1 MKLNAI
7 SRKMIDDYKK
17 KKDKL
22 KNYQTKVLTRQIDDL
37 RKKMGPE
44 IFSDQLKRKIGT
56 RSVEPACMTP

>member
-1 MKLNAI
+1 
-7 SRKMIDDYKK
+7 MIDDYKK

>member
-7 SRKMIDDYKK
+7 SRRMIEEHKK

-22 KNYQTKVLTRQIDDL
+22 KTYQTKVLTRQIDEL

-44 IFSDQLKRKIGT
+44 IFS
-56 RSVEPACMTP
+56 E